1 MLRRRFAILSLLG
14 FTAIAAG
21 CGNSVGLDGLQDAPL
36 VELLTPSVA
45 PGATASLR
53 MRNASATSWG
63 YNGCASPLLQRREG
77 DAWVDAPPP
86 LWVCT
91 AELTNLGAGVTR
103 TVGVYVPLGYAPG
116 TYRVRYRFLRSD
128 GEEAFPVTGAFTV
141 E

>member
-1 MLRRRFAILSLLG
+1 MLSRRSVLQCALAFAAL
-14 FTAIAAG
+14 AVG
-21 CGNSVGLDGLQDAPL
+21 CGDSVGLDGPLDAPL
-36 VELLTPSVA
+36 VAVLTDVAA
-45 PGATASLR
+45 PGATVSLR
-53 MRNASATSWG
+53 VQNASATEWG
-63 YNGCASPLLQRREG
+63 YNECASPLLQRREG

-103 TVGVYVPLGYAPG
+103 TVDVYVPLGYAPG

-128 GEEAFPVTGAFTV
+128 GEEAFPVTGSFTV